1 MSDSAFSP
9 RFRIAPALLA
19 AAMAVASAR
28 TGAHQGAAQAP
39 AQSGATFRAVT
50 RLVVQ
55 TVSVKDKD
63 GHVVEGLTPADFTV
77 TEDGVPQTV
86 SFAEF
91 ERLPAPAETLAP
103 APDVPASAPPAP
115 AAPPKAAVA
124 RPTTAT
130 QISTSAPGQIRYV
143 SRRLLV
149 LYFDM
154 TSMGQDD
161 LLRAYSGARKFITTQ
176 MTPADVLAVMTFQGA
191 AVRAEIDFTGDKDDL
206 LNVLDT
212 LAAGTDANGN
222 GMSTATDGSTF
233 GQDDPEFQLFN
244 TDRQLSALQSAVEML
259 RPLPEQKVLLF
270 FASGLQLSGVGNQ
283 AQLRATTNAALRANV
298 EIFPVDARGLVA
310 SAPLGDATQA
320 SPGGMA
326 MFSGQTAGNRV
337 TALQKSQDTLFSLAK
352 DTGGKAMFDNND
364 LSLGIVDAA
373 RSITSYYIVG
383 FYSNHT
389 ALDGK
394 FHRVK
399 ITVNSALATDV
410 SYRQGYY
417 ADAEFAKSSDADKE
431 RQLQQA
437 LVLDNPVTEL
447 TIEIEI
453 NYFQLN
459 RAEYFIPVSMKIPGS
474 ELTLARKG
482 GAAHAVIDFIGE
494 VRDDLGGT
502 QQNVRDKVDVK
513 FSDQTA
519 AQLDRRPIQYQTGFT
534 LLPGT
539 YTLKM
544 LARDNE
550 TGHIGTYQRTFV
562 IPNLDRETKRLPT
575 SSVVLSSQRV
585 PPGDALFSIQNKE
598 ADAADP
604 LIFEG
609 QKLIPSVT
617 RVFSTTRTLYVFLQ
631 AYEPGVAAIE
641 PLAGFVTFYRGAS
654 KIFETPVLTVTDGL
668 DPKSKAVPVW
678 FSVPLRTFAPGKYD
692 VQVTVVKPGSDKVAF
707 WRAPIVI
714 VKGS

>member
-1 MSDSAFSP
+1 MRSFMSSSRV
-9 RFRIAPALLA
+9 RFLPVLLVFAL
-19 AAMAVASAR
+19 VSVVSGV
-28 TGAHQGAAQAP
+28 GAQQTNPQTP
-39 AQSGATFRAVT
+39 AQSVATFKAVT

-55 TVSVKDKD
+55 TVNVKDKD
-63 GHVVEGLTPADFTV
+63 GKVIEGLTPADFTV

-91 ERLPAPAETLAP
+91 QRLPAPLERP
-103 APDVPASAPPAP
+103 APVPDASTPEPLPPV
-115 AAPPKAAVA
+115 APPKPEVA
-124 RPTTAT
+124 STTST
-130 QISTSAPGQIRYV
+130 QIATGPPGQIRYG

-149 LYFDM
+149 LYLDM
-154 TSMGQDD
+154 TSMGQND
-161 LLRAYSGARKFITTQ
+161 LLRAYEGARKFITTQ
-176 MTPADVLAVMTFQGA
+176 MTPADLVSIMTFQGA
-191 AVRAEIDFTGDKDDL
+191 AVRANVDFSGDKDAL
-206 LNVLDT
+206 LAALDAI
-212 LAAGTDANGN
+212 AAGTDQNTNGI
-222 GMSTATDGSTF
+222 STATDATSF
-233 GQDDPEFQLFN
+233 GQDDPEFQLFT

-270 FASGLQLSGVGNQ
+270 FASGLQLNGVSNQ

-310 SAPLGDATQA
+310 SAPRGDATQA

-326 MFSGQTAGNRV
+326 MFSGATAGNRV

-399 ITVNSALATDV
+399 ITVNTPAATDV

-417 ADAEFAKSSDADKE
+417 ADTEFAKSSDADKE

-437 LVLDNPVTEL
+437 LVLDNPVTDL
-447 TIEIEI
+447 TIATEI

-459 RAEYFIPVSMKIPGS
+459 RAEYFVPVSIKIPGG
-474 ELTLARKG
+474 ELALARRR
-482 GAAHAVIDFIGE
+482 GATRTAIYFIGE
-494 VRDDLGGT
+494 IKDDFGTT

-513 FSDQTA
+513 LTDQSA

-534 LLPGT
+534 LLPGN

-550 TGHIGTYQRTFV
+550 TWHIGTYQRAFV
-562 IPNLDRETKRLPT
+562 IPNLDREAKRLPT

-585 PPGDALFSIQNKE
+585 LPGDALFSIQNKAAE
-598 ADAADP
+598 AVDP
-604 LIFEG
+604 LVFDG

-617 RVFSTTRTLYVFLQ
+617 RVFNNARTLYFYLQ
-631 AYEPGVAAIE
+631 AYEPGVPAME
-641 PLAGFVTFYRGAS
+641 PLAGFVSFYQGAS
-654 KIFETPVLTVTDGL
+654 KVFETPILAVTSGL
-668 DPKSKAVPVW
+668 DPKSKAVPIW
-678 FSVPLRTFAPGKYD
+678 FSVPLKSLAPGKYD
-692 VQVTVVKPGSDKVAF
+692 VQVTVAKPGSDKAAF
-707 WRAPIVI
+707 WRTPIVI
-714 VKGS
+714 VGGS

>member
-1 MSDSAFSP
+1 MSSSAASP
-9 RFRIAPALLA
+9 RFPLALALLA

-28 TGAHQGAAQAP
+28 TGAQQAAVQNP
-39 AQSGATFRAVT
+39 AQSSATFRSIT

-63 GHVVEGLTPADFTV
+63 GHVVEGLKPADFTV

-91 ERLPAPAETLAP
+91 ERLPESAMTPAA
-103 APDVPASAPPAP
+103 APDVPASAPPPP

-124 RPTTAT
+124 STTTT
-130 QISTSAPGQIRYV
+130 QISTSAPGQIRYA

-154 TSMGQDD
+154 TSMGQND
-161 LLRAYSGARKFITTQ
+161 LLRAFSGARKYVTTQ
-176 MTPADVLAVMTFQGA
+176 MTPADVVAVMTFQGA
-191 AVRAEIDFTGDKDDL
+191 AVRAEIDFTDDKDEL
-206 LNVLDT
+206 LNVIDT

-222 GMSTATDGSTF
+222 GMSTAIDGSTF
-233 GQDDPEFQLFN
+233 GQDDAEFQLFN

-259 RPLPEQKVLLF
+259 RPLPEQKVLLY

-326 MFSGQTAGNRV
+326 MFSGQTAGTRV
-337 TALQKSQDTLFSLAK
+337 TALQQTQDTLFSIAK

-399 ITVNSALATDV
+399 ITVNSAVAVDV

-417 ADAEFAKSSDADKE
+417 ADTEFLKSSDADKE

-447 TIEIEI
+447 TIETEI
-453 NYFQLN
+453 NYFQLSH
-459 RAEYFIPVSMKIPGS
+459 AEYYVPVSMKIPGS

-482 GAAHAVIDFIGE
+482 GAAHALIDFIGE
-494 VRDDLGGT
+494 VRDEVGST

-513 FSDQTA
+513 LNDQTA
-519 AQLDRRPIQYQTGFT
+519 TQLDHRPIQYLTGFT

-550 TGHIGTYQRTFV
+550 TGHIGTYQKTFV

-585 PPGDALFSIQNKE
+585 PPGDALFSIQNKA

-604 LIFEG
+604 LIVDG
-609 QKLIPSVT
+609 QRLVPSVT
-617 RVFSTTRTLYVFLQ
+617 RVFSQTRTLYVFLQ
-631 AYEPGVAAIE
+631 AYEHGVAAIE
-641 PLAGFVTFYRGAS
+641 PLAGFVSFYQGGS
-654 KIFETPVLTVTDGL
+654 KVFETPVLAFTSGL
-668 DPKSKAVPVW
+668 DPKSKAVPLW
-678 FSVPLRTFAPGKYD
+678 FTVPLRTLAPGKYD
-692 VQVTVVKPGSDKVAF
+692 VQVTVAKPGSDKAAF

-714 VKGS
+714 VQGS

>member
-1 MSDSAFSP
+1 VPSTVFSS
-9 RFRIAPALLA
+9 RFRLVPALLA
-19 AAMAVASAR
+19 AAMAVVVAR
-28 TGAHQGAAQAP
+28 VGAQQTAAQRP
-39 AQSGATFRAVT
+39 PQSGATFRSVT

-55 TVSVKDKD
+55 TVNVKDKD
-63 GHVVEGLTPADFTV
+63 GHVIEGLTPADFTV

-91 ERLPAPAETLAP
+91 ERLPPPAPTPAP
-103 APDVPASAPPAP
+103 APDVPLSAPPAS

-124 RPTTAT
+124 SATST
-130 QISTSAPGQIRYV
+130 QIATSAPGQIRYG

-154 TSMGQDD
+154 TSMGQNDV
-161 LLRAYSGARKFITTQ
+161 LRAYTGARKFVTTQ
-176 MTPADVLAVMTFQGA
+176 MTPADLVAVMTFQGA
-191 AVRAEIDFTGDKDDL
+191 AVRANIDFTGDKDEL
-206 LNVLDT
+206 LNVLDA
-212 LAAGTDANGN
+212 LAAGTDQSSN
-222 GMSTATDGSTF
+222 GMSMQTDATSF
-233 GQDDPEFQLFN
+233 GQDDPEFQLFT
-244 TDRQLSALQSAVEML
+244 TDRQLSALQEAVEML
-259 RPLPEQKVLLF
+259 RPLPEQKVLLL
-270 FASGLQLSGVGNQ
+270 FASGLQLNGVGNQ

-298 EIFPVDARGLVA
+298 EIFPVDARGLMA

-326 MFSGQTAGNRV
+326 MFSGQKAGNRV

-399 ITVNSALATDV
+399 ITVNSPAATDV

-417 ADAEFAKSSDADKE
+417 ADTEFAKSSDADKE

-437 LVLDNPVTEL
+437 LVLDNPVTDL
-447 TIEIEI
+447 TIETEI

-459 RAEYFIPVSMKIPGS
+459 RAEYFVPVSMKIPGS
-474 ELTLARKG
+474 ELTLAKKG
-482 GAAHAVIDFIGE
+482 GASHALIDFIGE
-494 VRDDLGGT
+494 VKDEFGST

-519 AQLDRRPIQYQTGFT
+519 AQLDHRPIQYQTGFT

-550 TGHIGTYQRTFV
+550 TGHIGTYQKTFV
-562 IPNLDRETKRLPT
+562 IPNLDRETTRLPT

-585 PPGDALFSIQNKE
+585 PPTDALFSIQNKAAE
-598 ADAADP
+598 AADP
-604 LIFEG
+604 LVIDG

-617 RVFSTTRTLYVFLQ
+617 RVFSNSRTLYVFLQ
-631 AYEPGVAAIE
+631 AYERGVTAIE
-641 PLAGFVTFYRGAS
+641 PLAGFVSFYQGAS
-654 KIFETPVLTVTDGL
+654 KVFETPVLAVTDGL
-668 DPKSKAVPVW
+668 DPKSKAVPLW
-678 FSVPLRTFAPGKYD
+678 FSVPLRILAPGKYD
-692 VQVTVVKPGSDKVAF
+692 LQVTVAKPGSNRVAF
-707 WRAPIVI
+707 WRATIVI
-714 VKGS
+714 VQGS

>member
-1 MSDSAFSP
+1 MSVSRRLRLTLTLVAGA
-9 RFRIAPALLA
+9 IAMVMARTSEPA
-19 AAMAVASAR
+19 AAA
-28 TGAHQGAAQAP
+28 QGTQAP
-39 AQSGATFRAVT
+39 AQSGLTFRSVT
-50 RLVVQ
+50 RLIVQ
-55 TVSVKDKD
+55 TVTVKDKD
-63 GHVVEGLTPADFTV
+63 GHVVEGLAPSDFTV

-91 ERLPAPAETLAP
+91 QRLPGPTATPAV
-103 APDVPASAPPAP
+103 PDVAPPAPLRP
-115 AAPPKAAVA
+115 AAPPKPAVA
-124 RPTTAT
+124 GTTSA
-130 QISTSAPGQIRYV
+130 QIATSAPGQIRYG

-154 TSMGQDD
+154 TSMGQND
-161 LLRAYSGARKFITTQ
+161 LLRAYEGARKFITTQ
-176 MTPADVLAVMTFQGA
+176 MTPADLLAIMTFQGS
-191 AVRAEIDFTGDKDDL
+191 AVRAPVDFTGDKAEL
-206 LNVLDT
+206 LEALD
-212 LAAGTDANGN
+212 AIANGTDPNGT
-222 GMSTATDGSTF
+222 GISTATDGTSF
-233 GQDDPEFQLFN
+233 GQDDQEFQLFN

-259 RPLPEQKVLLF
+259 RPLSEQKVLLF
-270 FASGLQLSGVGNQ
+270 FASGLQLSGIGNQ

-298 EIFPVDARGLVA
+298 QIFPVDARGLVA

-337 TALQKSQDTLFSLAK
+337 TALQRSQDTLFSLAK

-383 FYSNHT
+383 FYSSHT

-399 ITVNSALATDV
+399 ITVNSPQATDV
-410 SYRQGYY
+410 SFRQGYY
-417 ADAEFAKSSDADKE
+417 ADTEFSKSSDADRE

-437 LVLDNPVTEL
+437 LVLDNPVTDL
-447 TIEIEI
+447 TIEAEI

-459 RAEYFIPVSMKIPGS
+459 RAEYYVPISMKIPGR

-482 GAAHAVIDFIGE
+482 GAAHALFDFIGE
-494 VRDDLGGT
+494 VRDDFGST

-519 AQLDRRPIQYQTGFT
+519 ADLDRRPIQYQTGFT

-550 TGHIGTYQRTFV
+550 TGHIGTYQATFV
-562 IPNLDRETKRLPT
+562 IPNLDREAKRLPT

-585 PPGDALFSIQNKE
+585 PPGDALFSVQNKA
-598 ADAADP
+598 ADAVDP
-604 LIFEG
+604 LIVDG

-617 RVFSTTRTLYVFLQ
+617 RVFSQARTLYVFLQ
-631 AYEPGVAAIE
+631 AYERGAETTE
-641 PLAGFVTFYRGAS
+641 PLAGFVSFYQGAT
-654 KIFETPVLTVTDGL
+654 KVFETPVLAVTSGI
-668 DPKSKAVPVW
+668 DPKSKAVPLW
-678 FSVPLRTFAPGKYD
+678 FSVPLRSLPPGKYD
-692 VQVTVVKPGSDKVAF
+692 VQVTVAKPGTEKALF

-714 VKGS
+714 VPGT

>member
-1 MSDSAFSP
+1 VPPSVLSP
-9 RFRIAPALLA
+9 RFRLVLTVLA
-19 AAMAVASAR
+19 AAIAVVGVR
-28 TGAHQGAAQAP
+28 LGAQQTAGQSGQSP
-39 AQSGATFRAVT
+39 AQSGATFRSVT
-50 RLVVQ
+50 RLIVQ

-63 GHVVEGLTPADFTV
+63 GHVIEGLTPADFTV

-91 ERLPAPAETLAP
+91 QRLAAPPETP
-103 APDVPASAPPAP
+103 APDVPAVAPPPA

-124 RPTTAT
+124 SSTST
-130 QISTSAPGQIRYV
+130 QIATSAPGEIRYG

-161 LLRAYSGARKFITTQ
+161 LLRAYTGARKFITTQ
-176 MTPADVLAVMTFQGA
+176 MTPVDMVAIMTFQGA
-191 AVRAEIDFTGDKDDL
+191 AVRANDFTGDKDQL
-206 LNVLDT
+206 LAVLDA
-212 LAAGTDANGN
+212 LAAGTDPSGT
-222 GMSTATDGSTF
+222 GMSTATDGTAF
-233 GQDDPEFQLFN
+233 GQDDAEFQLFT
-244 TDRQLSALQSAVEML
+244 TDRQLSALQEAVEML
-259 RPLPEQKVLLF
+259 RPLPEQKVLLL
-270 FASGLQLSGVGNQ
+270 FASGLQLNGVGNQ

-298 EIFPVDARGLVA
+298 EIFPVDARGLMA

-399 ITVNSALATDV
+399 ITVNAPLATDV

-417 ADAEFAKSSDADKE
+417 ADSEFAKSSDADKE

-437 LVLDNPVTEL
+437 LVLDNPVTDL
-447 TIEIEI
+447 TIETEI

-459 RAEYFIPVSMKIPGS
+459 RAEYFVPVSMKIPGS

-482 GAAHAVIDFIGE
+482 GASHALIDFIGE
-494 VRDDLGGT
+494 VRDEFGST

-534 LLPGT
+534 LLPGS

-562 IPNLDRETKRLPT
+562 IPNLDRETTRLPT

-585 PPGDALFSIQNKE
+585 PPTDALFSIQNKAAE
-598 ADAADP
+598 AVDP
-604 LIFEG
+604 LVIDG

-617 RVFSTTRTLYVFLQ
+617 RVFSNTRTLYVFLQ
-631 AYEPGVAAIE
+631 AYERGVAAIE
-641 PLAGFVTFYRGAS
+641 PLAGFVSFYQGGS
-654 KIFETPVLTVTDGL
+654 KVFETPVLAVTDGL
-668 DPKSKAVPVW
+668 DPKSKAVPLW
-678 FSVPLRTFAPGKYD
+678 FSVPLRTLAPGKYD
-692 VQVTVVKPGSDKVAF
+692 LQVTVAKPGSDKVAF

-714 VKGS
+714 VQGG

>member
-1 MSDSAFSP
+1 MSSSVFSS
-9 RFRIAPALLA
+9 RFRLALAVLA
-19 AAMAVASAR
+19 AALAAVVAR
-28 TGAHQGAAQAP
+28 VGAQPTAQKP
-39 AQSGATFRAVT
+39 AQSGATFRAIT

-63 GHVVEGLTPADFTV
+63 GHVVEGLTPNDFTV

-91 ERLPAPAETLAP
+91 ERLPEAAATQA
-103 APDVPASAPPAP
+103 APDVPAPPPPPA
-115 AAPPKAAVA
+115 ATPPKAAVA
-124 RPTTAT
+124 STTST
-130 QISTSAPGQIRYV
+130 QIATSAPGQIRYG

-154 TSMGQDD
+154 TSMGQND
-161 LLRAYSGARKFITTQ
+161 LLRAYTGARKFVTTQ
-176 MTPADVLAVMTFQGA
+176 MTPADLVAVMTFQSA
-191 AVRAEIDFTGDKDDL
+191 AVRANVDFTGDKDEL

-222 GMSTATDGSTF
+222 GMSTATDATSF
-233 GQDDPEFQLFN
+233 GQDDPEFQLFT

-259 RPLPEQKVLLF
+259 RPLPEQKVLLL
-270 FASGLQLSGVGNQ
+270 FASGLQLNGVGNQ

-337 TALQKSQDTLFSLAK
+337 TALQRSQDTLFSLAK

-389 ALDGK
+389 TLDGK

-399 ITVNSALATDV
+399 ITVNSPLATDV

-417 ADAEFAKSSDADKE
+417 ADTEFAKSSDADKE

-437 LVLDNPVTEL
+437 LVLDNPVTDL
-447 TIEIEI
+447 TIETEI

-459 RAEYFIPVSMKIPGS
+459 RAEYFVPVSMKIPGS

-494 VRDDLGGT
+494 VKDDFGAT

-513 FSDQTA
+513 LNDQAA
-519 AQLDRRPIQYQTGFT
+519 AQVDRRPIQYQTGFT
-534 LLPGT
+534 LLPGS

-604 LIFEG
+604 LIFDG

-617 RVFSTTRTLYVFLQ
+617 RVFSQTRTLYVFLQ
-631 AYEPGVAAIE
+631 AYERGVAAIE
-641 PLAGFVTFYRGAS
+641 PLVGFVSFYQGAS
-654 KIFETPVLTVTDGL
+654 KVFETPVLAVTDGL
-668 DPKSKAVPVW
+668 DPKSKAVPLW

-692 VQVTVVKPGSDKVAF
+692 VQVTVAKPGSDKVAF

-714 VKGS
+714 VQGS

>member
-1 MSDSAFSP
+1 M
-9 RFRIAPALLA
+9 
-19 AAMAVASAR
+19 
-28 TGAHQGAAQAP
+28 
-39 AQSGATFRAVT
+39 
-50 RLVVQ
+50 
-55 TVSVKDKD
+55 
-63 GHVVEGLTPADFTV
+63 
-77 TEDGVPQTV
+77 
-86 SFAEF
+86 
-91 ERLPAPAETLAP
+91 
-103 APDVPASAPPAP
+103 
-115 AAPPKAAVA
+115 
-124 RPTTAT
+124 
-130 QISTSAPGQIRYV
+130 
-143 SRRLLV
+143 
-149 LYFDM
+149 
-154 TSMGQDD
+154 
-161 LLRAYSGARKFITTQ
+161 LRAYTGARKFITTQ
-176 MTPADVLAVMTFQGA
+176 MTPADLLAIMSYQGS
-191 AVRAEIDFTGDKDDL
+191 AVRANDFTGDKDEL
-206 LNVLDT
+206 LNTLDA
-212 LAAGTDANGN
+212 LAAGTDAAGN
-222 GMSTATDGSTF
+222 GLSTATDGTAF
-233 GQDDPEFQLFN
+233 GQDDAEFQLFT
-244 TDRQLSALQSAVEML
+244 TDRQLSALQSAIEML
-259 RPLPEQKVLLF
+259 RPLPEQKVLLL
-270 FASGLQLSGVGNQ
+270 FASGLQLNGIGNQ

-298 EIFPVDARGLVA
+298 QLFPVDARGLVA

-337 TALQKSQDTLFSLAK
+337 TALQRSQDTLFSLAK

-399 ITVNSALATDV
+399 ITVNSPLATDV

-417 ADAEFAKSSDADKE
+417 ADTEFAKSSDADKE

-437 LVLDNPVTEL
+437 LVLDNPVTDL
-447 TIEIEI
+447 TIATEI
-453 NYFQLN
+453 NYFQVN
-459 RAEYFIPVSMKIPGS
+459 RAEYYVPVSMKIPGS

-482 GAAHAVIDFIGE
+482 GASHALIDFIGE
-494 VRDDLGGT
+494 VKDEFGNT

-519 AQLDRRPIQYQTGFT
+519 SQLDRRPIQYQTGFT

-550 TGHIGTYQRTFV
+550 TGHIGTYQTTFV
-562 IPNLDRETKRLPT
+562 IPNLDREATRLPT

-598 ADAADP
+598 AEAVDP
-604 LIFEG
+604 LVFEG

-617 RVFSTTRTLYVFLQ
+617 RVFSQSRTLYVFLQ
-631 AYEPGVAAIE
+631 AYERGVAATE
-641 PLAGFVTFYRGAS
+641 PLAGFVSFYQGGS
-654 KIFETPVLTVTDGL
+654 KVFETPVLAITDGL
-668 DPKSKAVPVW
+668 DPKSKAVPLR
-678 FSVPLRTFAPGKYD
+678 FSVPLQSLVPGKYD
-692 VQVTVVKPGSDKVAF
+692 MQVTVVKPGSDKVAF

-714 VKGS
+714 VP

>member
-1 MSDSAFSP
+1 MSSSALSP
-9 RFRIAPALLA
+9 RFRLAPALLA
-19 AAMAVASAR
+19 VAMAVASAR
-28 TGAHQGAAQAP
+28 TGAQQAAAQTP
-39 AQSGATFRAVT
+39 AQSSATFRSVT

-63 GHVVEGLTPADFTV
+63 GHVVEGLKPADFTV

-91 ERLPAPAETLAP
+91 ERLPEPSATPA
-103 APDVPASAPPAP
+103 APDVPPPAP
-115 AAPPKAAVA
+115 PPTAAPPKAAVA
-124 RPTTAT
+124 STTTT
-130 QISTSAPGQIRYV
+130 QISTSAPGQIRYA

-154 TSMGQDD
+154 TSMGPND
-161 LLRAYSGARKFITTQ
+161 LLRAFSGARKFVTTQ
-176 MTPADVLAVMTFQGA
+176 MTPADVVAVMTFQGA
-191 AVRAEIDFTGDKDDL
+191 AVRANIDFTGDKDDL
-206 LNVLDT
+206 LNVIDT
-212 LAAGTDANGN
+212 LAAGTDASGN
-222 GMSTATDGSTF
+222 GLSTAIDGSTF

-259 RPLPEQKVLLF
+259 RPLPEQKVLLY

-326 MFSGQTAGNRV
+326 MFSGQTAGTRV
-337 TALQKSQDTLFSLAK
+337 TALQQTQDTLFSIAK

-399 ITVNSALATDV
+399 ITVNSPLAADV

-417 ADAEFAKSSDADKE
+417 ADAEFSKSSDADKE

-437 LVLDNPVTEL
+437 LVLDNPVTDL
-447 TIEIEI
+447 TIETEI
-453 NYFQLN
+453 NYFQLSH
-459 RAEYFIPVSMKIPGS
+459 AEYYVPVSMKIPGS

-513 FSDQTA
+513 LNDQTA
-519 AQLDRRPIQYQTGFT
+519 AQLDHRPIQYLTGFT

-550 TGHIGTYQRTFV
+550 TGHIGTYQKTFV

-585 PPGDALFSIQNKE
+585 APGDALFSIQNKQ

-604 LIFEG
+604 LIFDG
-609 QKLIPSVT
+609 QRLIPSVT
-617 RVFSTTRTLYVFLQ
+617 RVFSQTRTLYVFLQ
-631 AYEPGVAAIE
+631 AYEHGVAAIE
-641 PLAGFVTFYRGAS
+641 PLAGFVSFYQGTS
-654 KIFETPVLTVTDGL
+654 KVFETPVLAVTDGL
-668 DPKSKAVPVW
+668 DPKSKAVAVR
-678 FSVPLRTFAPGKYD
+678 FSVPLRTLAPGKYD
-692 VQVTVVKPGSDKVAF
+692 VQVTVAKPGSDKVAF

-714 VKGS
+714 VQGS

>member
-1 MSDSAFSP
+1 MRVPAT
-9 RFRIAPALLA
+9 APGCHCAAALLA
-19 AAMAVASAR
+19 AALAVVVAR
-28 TGAHQGAAQAP
+28 VGAQQTAAPP
-39 AQSGATFRAVT
+39 AQSGVTFKAVT

-63 GHVVEGLTPADFTV
+63 GHVVEGLTPNDFAV

-86 SFAEF
+86 TFAEF
-91 ERLPAPAETLAP
+91 ERLPAPVATPA
-103 APDVPASAPPAP
+103 APDVPVPGPEP
-115 AAPPKAAVA
+115 LAAPPKAAVA
-124 RPTTAT
+124 STTST
-130 QISTSAPGQIRYV
+130 QIATSAPGQIRYG

-154 TSMGQDD
+154 TSMGQTD
-161 LLRAYSGARKFITTQ
+161 LLRAYAGARKFITTQ
-176 MTPADVLAVMTFQGA
+176 MTPADLVAVMTFQGS
-191 AVRAEIDFTGDKDDL
+191 AVRANIDFTGDKDDL
-206 LNVLDT
+206 LSVLDA
-212 LAAGTDANGN
+212 LAAGADTTGN
-222 GMSTATDGSTF
+222 GMSAVSDGTSF
-233 GQDDPEFQLFN
+233 GQDDTEFQLFN

-259 RPLPEQKVLLF
+259 RPLPEQKVLLL
-270 FASGLQLSGVGNQ
+270 FASGLQLSGIGNQ

-326 MFSGQTAGNRV
+326 MFSGQTAGTRV
-337 TALQKSQDTLFSLAK
+337 TALQRSQDTLFSLAK
-352 DTGGKAMFDNND
+352 DTGGKAMFDTND
-364 LSLGIVDAA
+364 LSLGIVEAA

-394 FHRVK
+394 FHRVT
-399 ITVNSALATDV
+399 ITVTSPRATDV

-417 ADAEFAKSSDADKE
+417 ADTEFAKSTDADRE

-437 LVLDNPVTEL
+437 LVLDNPVTDL
-447 TIEIEI
+447 TIETEI

-459 RAEYFIPVSMKIPGS
+459 RAEYFVPVSMKIPGS

-482 GAAHAVIDFIGE
+482 GASHALIDFIGE
-494 VRDDLGGT
+494 VKDDFGST

-513 FSDQTA
+513 FSTQTA
-519 AQLDRRPIQYQTGFT
+519 AELDRRPIQYQTGFT
-534 LLPGT
+534 LLPGS

-550 TGHIGTYQRTFV
+550 TGHIGTYQTAFV
-562 IPNLDRETKRLPT
+562 IPNLDREATRLPV

-585 PPGDALFSIQNKE
+585 PPGDALFSVQNKD

-604 LIFEG
+604 LIFDG
-609 QKLIPSVT
+609 QMLIPSVT
-617 RVFSTTRTLYVFLQ
+617 RVFSQARTLYVFLQ
-631 AYEPGVAAIE
+631 AYEHGAAAIE
-641 PLAGFVTFYRGAS
+641 PLAGFVSFYQGTS
-654 KIFETPVLTVTDGL
+654 KVFETPVLAVTDGL
-668 DPKSKAVPVW
+668 DPKTKAVPLR
-678 FSVPLRTFAPGKYD
+678 FSVPLRTLAPGKYE
-692 VQVTVVKPGSDKVAF
+692 VQVTVAKPGSDRVAF

-714 VKGS
+714 VAGG

>member
-1 MSDSAFSP
+1 MSSSAFLR
-9 RFRIAPALLA
+9 RFRLAPTLLA
-19 AAMAVASAR
+19 VAMAVASAR
-28 TGAHQGAAQAP
+28 TGAHQAAAQGP
-39 AQSGATFRAVT
+39 AQSSATFRSVT

-63 GHVVEGLTPADFTV
+63 GHVVEGLKPADFTV

-91 ERLPAPAETLAP
+91 ERLPEPAATPAA
-103 APDVPASAPPAP
+103 APDMPASAPLPP

-124 RPTTAT
+124 STTT
-130 QISTSAPGQIRYV
+130 SQITTSAPGQIRYA

-154 TSMGQDD
+154 TSMGQND
-161 LLRAYSGARKFITTQ
+161 LLRAFSGARKYITTQ
-176 MTPADVLAVMTFQGA
+176 MTPADVVAVMTFQGS
-191 AVRAEIDFTGDKDDL
+191 AVRANIDFTSDKDEL
-206 LNVLDT
+206 LNVIDT
-212 LAAGTDANGN
+212 LAAGTDASGN
-222 GMSTATDGSTF
+222 GMSTAIDGSTF
-233 GQDDPEFQLFN
+233 GQDDAEFQLFN

-259 RPLPEQKVLLF
+259 RPLPEQKVLLY

-298 EIFPVDARGLVA
+298 QIFPVDARGLVA

-326 MFSGQTAGNRV
+326 MFSGQTAGTRV
-337 TALQKSQDTLFSLAK
+337 TALQQTQDTLFSIAK

-399 ITVNSALATDV
+399 ITVTSPLATDV

-417 ADAEFAKSSDADKE
+417 ADTEFAKSSDADRE

-437 LVLDNPVTEL
+437 LVLENPVTDL
-447 TIEIEI
+447 TIETEI

-459 RAEYFIPVSMKIPGS
+459 RAEYYVPVSMKIPGS

-482 GAAHAVIDFIGE
+482 GAAHALIDFIGE
-494 VRDDLGGT
+494 VRDEFGAT

-513 FSDQTA
+513 LTDQTA
-519 AQLDRRPIQYQTGFT
+519 AQLDHRPIQYLTGFT

-550 TGHIGTYQRTFV
+550 TGHIGTYQKTFV

-575 SSVVLSSQRV
+575 SSVVLGSQRV
-585 PPGDALFSIQNKE
+585 GPTDALFSIQNKQ

-604 LIFEG
+604 LIVDG
-609 QKLIPSVT
+609 QRLIPSVT
-617 RVFSTTRTLYVFLQ
+617 RVFSQARTLYVFLQ
-631 AYEPGVAAIE
+631 AYEHGAAAIE
-641 PLAGFVTFYRGAS
+641 PLAGFVSFYQGAS
-654 KIFETPVLTVTDGL
+654 KVFETPVLAVTDGL
-668 DPKSKAVPVW
+668 DPKSKAVPLW
-678 FSVPLRTFAPGKYD
+678 
-692 VQVTVVKPGSDKVAF
+692 
-707 WRAPIVI
+707 
-714 VKGS
+714 